1 MARWDPSYLV
11 TPPPHGANDPPV
23 QDGQI
28 RDDPH
33 PYAHQKV
40 TQSRHPPGVDTEPR
54 DDDVENA
61 AWADEPARSTAQR
74 QFSDATGR
82 GSNRTFEALK

>member
-1 MARWDPSYLV
+1 MVEDIRFSSPFLHAPTCPTANRRESPRHDQH
-11 TPPPHGANDPPV
+11 PH
-23 QDGQI
+23 
-28 RDDPH
+28 
-33 PYAHQKV
+33 AHQKV

-74 QFSDATGR
+74 QFVDAAR
-82 GSNRTFEALK
+82 RPLIAPSRY